1 MTVKMQNTYWV
12 SVPPRS
18 SGAELHAAIADL
30 GAHQPE
36 VRLMAASMSFATPG
50 EICGLRALVD
60 YAADRADTVIFD
72 CPASAHVPGYLARM
86 NFYTALPPN
95 VVLSREAPPL
105 RRRDRRTKLIELV
118 RIRTPEDVERLM
130 ERVHQVADAHL
141 GTGLAAVACATA
153 LGEVTANVLDH
164 AGTPDGALVAAQRYK
179 TTGLELAVI
188 DLGAGI
194 PTTLARNP
202 AHRGLPDIDAL
213 QRSLKDGVSGI
224 EEPGRGSGLADL
236 VKAVGR
242 AGTASLRLGSGRGQL
257 TMGWINGHQ
266 RRNRMVPGVAVP
278 GTWIT
283 LTLET

>member
-1 MTVKMQNTYWV
+1 MTVKMQNTYFV

-18 SGAELHAAIADL
+18 SGAELHAAIAALAD
-30 GAHQPE
+30 HQPE
-36 VRLMAASMSFATPG
+36 VRLMASSMSFATPG

-60 YAADRADTVIFD
+60 HAAARADTVIFD
-72 CPASAHVPGYLARM
+72 CPASADVHGYLARM
-86 NFYTALPPN
+86 NFYAGLREN
-95 VVLSREAPPL
+95 VVLSRAAPPL

-118 RIRTPEDVERLM
+118 RIRTADDVMRLM
-130 ERVHQVADAHL
+130 HRVHEVADAHL
-141 GTGLAAVACATA
+141 GTGLAAKACAIA

-179 TTGLELAVI
+179 STGLELAIV
-188 DLGAGI
+188 DLGVGI

-213 QRSLKDGVSGI
+213 ERSLRDGVSGI
-224 EEPGRGSGLADL
+224 EEPGRGAGLADL

-242 AGTASLRLGSGRGQL
+242 AGTASFRLGSGRGQL
-257 TMGWINGHQ
+257 SVGWTNNRQ
-266 RRNRMVPGVAVP
+266 RRNRIVPGVAIP

-283 LTLET
+283 LTLEA